1 MFNFH
6 VKVVQTNTFAS
17 HLKII
22 QIILTIWFIYK
33 YIFFSNIFLFLCV
46 TFLWVSVI
54 KSWESKE
61 KIALM
66 IAKPQIFY
74 AYLWE
79 DASKA

>member
-6 VKVVQTNTFAS
+6 GKVVQTNTFAS

-33 YIFFSNIFLFLCV
+33 YIFFCRILLFLCV
-46 TFLWVSVI
+46 NFLWASVI
-54 KSWESKE
+54 KAEESKE
-61 KIALM
+61 KISLM